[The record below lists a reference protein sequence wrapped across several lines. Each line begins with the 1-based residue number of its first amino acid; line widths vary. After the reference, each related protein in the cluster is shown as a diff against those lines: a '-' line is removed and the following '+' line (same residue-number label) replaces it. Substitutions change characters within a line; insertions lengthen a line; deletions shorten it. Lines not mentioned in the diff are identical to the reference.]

1 VCVIGYISEL
11 IDTKRIYTLLC
22 TNVSFGMSQL
32 HVLGAGFTCV
42 ISCAICCK
50 SQIRFHVTTVT
61 ALQTWNRI
69 CDMHANRIWNRT
81 RNRTCNHAAPYADL
95 GCRMQKH
102 RPLAP
107 GMVRSPLP
115 LITEPNVAWLWWLIK
130 WAPVCSTSSN
140 SARQISYLLGHLSKI
155 QSTNQARRCLTL
167 VIKCIS
173 VCLTLSNSTQHT
185 CHLVL
190 RGPST
195 RAIFS
200 TNLRTIRCA
209 IW

>member
-1 VCVIGYISEL
+1 VRFAVNRRF
-11 IDTKRIYTLLC
+11 D
-22 TNVSFGMSQL
+22 FMSLQWL
-32 HVLGAGFTCV
+32 HCRHEIA
-42 ISCAICCK
+42 SAICM
-50 SQIRFHVTTVT
+50 QIAYEIAHEIAHVT
-61 ALQTWNRI
+61 
-69 CDMHANRIWNRT
+69 M
-81 RNRTCNHAAPYADL
+81 HAAPYADL

-167 VIKCIS
+167 VKKCIF

-195 RAIFS
+195 RAILS
-200 TNLRTIRCA
+200 TNLGTIRCA